1 VRATAAPDPN
11 GTRPASGTAADGPV
25 AAEIAAL
32 TTRLIGLTQPAG
44 LSESDLAELD
54 AAVAA
59 QVAAGLTLRRYPLAN
74 GDEPM
79 LVNDPRPGL
88 GGPR

>member
-1 VRATAAPDPN
+1 VRATAAPDPSSTPPGA
-11 GTRPASGTAADGPV
+11 GTIDGAPAAAK
-25 AAEIAAL
+25 IAAL
-32 TTRLIGLTQPAG
+32 TGRLVRLTQPPG
-44 LSESDLAELD
+44 LSDSDQAELD

-79 LVNDPRPGL
+79 LVNDPDP

>member
-1 VRATAAPDPN
+1 MPIPAAPDPI
-11 GTRPASGTAADGPV
+11 GTQPGAGTLADGPP

-32 TTRLIGLTQPAG
+32 TSQLIRLSQPPG
-44 LSESDLAELD
+44 LSAADLAELD

-59 QVAAGLTLRRYPLAN
+59 QVAAGLALRRYPLAN

-79 LVNDPRPGL
+79 LVNDLHPGDPR
-88 GGPR
+88 

>member
-1 VRATAAPDPN
+1 VRATAAPDPSSTQPAA
-11 GTRPASGTAADGPV
+11 GTIGGGPA

-32 TTRLIGLTQPAG
+32 TGQLVRLAQPAG
-44 LSESDLAELD
+44 LSEADQAELD

-79 LVNDPRPGL
+79 LVNDLDL
-88 GGPR
+88 GGSR